1 MLPSG
6 LTPEQ
11 IATEMTKWQ
20 RAHEFSEKTGS
31 LDIAYDGFFFQ
42 QNVDSFCAITAVTE
56 PDWAFMDDEAYGDGW
71 ESWRVQVSESANAQA
86 RAKAGE
92 STDDLAWRMVLE
104 TMKAWTACLK
114 PKTTVGWYGSPF
126 PDGVFSGAGISMQP
140 SVYGA
145 EHYLKSY
152 AGGLRNSKLRQSPM
166 AGGKPRHL
174 LPWLTACTYGQMTAT
189 SVLDGALHS
198 FGAGA
203 TGFSFFID
211 SCFDDMA
218 KLLAL
223 STAVALATPFETLIM
238 HGNPVL
244 PIAAVGFPVG
254 LRAWSG
260 VTNSSDVWLVL
271 TPGDHGRT
279 ELREVELDLVLEDN
293 AHESGADNGVAEP
306 WRQLSFS
313 ACNLMSGQVQ
323 QSVGVWPTLKI
334 HMQLRGTTVLHL
346 SGNASADCEKN
357 KLPPSAWTP
366 SSFD

>member
-1 MLPSG
+1 
-6 LTPEQ
+6 
-11 IATEMTKWQ
+11 
-20 RAHEFSEKTGS
+20 
-31 LDIAYDGFFFQ
+31 
-42 QNVDSFCAITAVTE
+42 
-56 PDWAFMDDEAYGDGW
+56 
-71 ESWRVQVSESANAQA
+71 
-86 RAKAGE
+86 
-92 STDDLAWRMVLE
+92 
-104 TMKAWTACLK
+104 
-114 PKTTVGWYGSPF
+114 
-126 PDGVFSGAGISMQP
+126 
-140 SVYGA
+140 
-145 EHYLKSY
+145 
-152 AGGLRNSKLRQSPM
+152 
-166 AGGKPRHL
+166 
-174 LPWLTACTYGQMTAT
+174 MTAT

-293 AHESGADNGVAEP
+293 AHDSGADNGVAEP

-346 SGNASADCEKN
+346 SGNAGADCEKN

-366 SSFD
+366 SLLD